1 MEGILKFL
9 LSKNRGVFL
18 SFLLLFLT
26 LKIEALEAGD
36 FAPKFSLPDLLNDD
50 VTYSLEQ
57 KKDFLVYVDFW
68 ASWCAPCRLS
78 MPALEQLYREFSG
91 DGFYVLAVNVD
102 AIKED
107 AIDFL
112 KDFPVSYSI
121 LADPKGIVSQLYN
134 VMGMP
139 SGYLINRKGKIVYS
153 HIGFRR
159 GDEEALRKM
168 IRNELEK

>member
-1 MEGILKFL
+1 MNFFL
-9 LSKNRGVFL
+9 RKNQAIFL
-18 SFLLLFLT
+18 PFLFLVLT
-26 LKIEALEAGD
+26 FKIEALEAGD
-36 FAPKFSLPDLLNDD
+36 FAPKFSLPDLFKDH
-50 VTYSLEQ
+50 VTYSLEEKQ
-57 KKDFLVYVDFW
+57 DLLVYVDFW

-107 AIDFL
+107 AIGFL
-112 KDFPVSYSI
+112 KDFPVSYSV
-121 LADPKGIVSQLYN
+121 LADPEGIVSQLYN
-134 VMGMP
+134 VIGMP
-139 SGYLINRKGKIVYS
+139 SGYLINRKGKIIHS

-159 GDEEALRKM
+159 GDEEVLRKM